1 MTRSTHESAG
11 KPPAPR
17 CDPLD
22 IVRLEEQF
30 DQQLQRPRVTDLNA
44 VRQAATAW
52 SHAVWAAAESAGPPT
67 LTESEIERAF
77 AIARRPVF
85 VFGAHRSGTTLV
97 RDLLDH
103 HPALSVLPAEGT
115 MLTNFAW
122 QLKRLE
128 SADWPRFLGCEWL
141 RRLAN
146 PINQHPYWL
155 LGRSSAEG
163 SPYVE
168 FVRALLAWWP
178 LVEARL
184 GSRATSWP
192 LVGIALAYAHC
203 STGVR
208 TAHTLE
214 RWVEKTPTNER
225 FLARL
230 MVEFPEARLL
240 HVIRHPFAVYA
251 SSRQA
256 MRNSGHPS
264 GDEGRILRQM
274 HSSYREAARR
284 TDLPASDSYLLV
296 RYEDLLEDTA
306 GSVRRM
312 AAFLGVQPLPVMV
325 QPTANGIPTPSN
337 SSFDSDNAAGKLTR
351 QPADHAFDAL
361 DRRDRERLSAMLA
374 DHGAKLGYPLVPL
387 PALRRRLLQIRIH
400 AGWVIDRFRTRWIR
414 FLAARPRR
422 R

>member
-1 MTRSTHESAG
+1 MHTGDQSHTLNIVDLEAQ
-11 KPPAPR
+11 
-17 CDPLD
+17 LD
-22 IVRLEEQF
+22 R
-30 DQQLQRPRVTDLNA
+30 QLQRPRVTNLDA
-44 VRQAATAW
+44 ARQAATAW
-52 SHAVWAAAESAGPPT
+52 SRAVWSVAESAGPPI
-67 LTESEIERAF
+67 LTASEIEHAF

-85 VFGAHRSGTTLV
+85 VFGVHRSGTTLV

-122 QLKRLE
+122 HLKRLE
-128 SADWPRFLGCEWL
+128 PDSWLRFLGCEWL

-168 FVRALLAWWP
+168 FARALLAWWP
-178 LVEARL
+178 LVETRL
-184 GSRATSWP
+184 GPRTTSWP
-192 LVGIALAYAHC
+192 LVAIALAYAHC
-203 STGVR
+203 TAGFR
-208 TAHTLE
+208 TVSPLE

-230 MVEFPEARLL
+230 MAEFPEARLL
-240 HVIRHPFAVYA
+240 HVVRHPFAVYA

-264 GDEGRILRQM
+264 SDESRILRQM
-274 HSSYREAARR
+274 HLSYREAASRSVR
-284 TDLPASDSYLLV
+284 PASDSYLLV

-306 GSVRRM
+306 GSVHRM
-312 AAFLGVQPLPVMV
+312 ASFLGIQPLPVMM

-337 SSFDSDNAAGKLTR
+337 SSFESDKVAGKLNR
-351 QPADHAFDAL
+351 QPADGAFHAL
-361 DRRDRERLSAMLA
+361 TRRDRERLSAMLA
-374 DHGAKLGYPLVPL
+374 DDVGKLGYPLAPL
-387 PALRRRLLQIRIH
+387 PALRRQLLRIRIH
-400 AGWVIDRFRTRWIR
+400 AGWMADRFRARWVR
-414 FLAARPRR
+414 FLSAHPKRR
-422 R
+422 GP